1 MIVEPKVRNYICTT
15 AHPTGC
21 REAVKRQID
30 YVRAADRQ
38 VEAGPKRAL
47 VIGASTGYGLATR
60 IALAFGSGT
69 ETVGVSFERPAS
81 GKRTASAGFYN
92 NGAFMG
98 FAKKAGIPAWN
109 LNGDAFSAEMKD
121 EVVALLKDEV
131 GPVDLLVYS
140 LAAPRR
146 VDEDGNTW
154 TSVIKPVGQAYEGKT
169 LDLSD
174 NSVGVAELEP
184 ATPEEIE
191 STVKVMGGEDWAAWV
206 DRLKEEDLLTENA
219 VTLAYSY
226 IGPEITR
233 PIYTDGSIG
242 EAKKHLYRTS
252 EHLNARYA
260 DDPAGLRSYVAI
272 NKAVVTQSSAAIP
285 SVGLY
290 IALLFKRMK
299 ADGSHEGCIEQ
310 MHRMITDK
318 LYHGDDKAAVDDLGF
333 IRMDDLE
340 MDAAIQRDVAAR
352 WEEVTTENVHELA
365 DIEGYWNDFY
375 ELFGFGLNGVD
386 YNADVEI

>member
-21 REAVKRQID
+21 REAVRRQID
-30 YVRAADRQ
+30 YVRGAETRA
-38 VEAGPKRAL
+38 VSGPKRAL
-47 VIGASTGYGLATR
+47 IIGASTGYGLATR
-60 IALAFGSGT
+60 IALAFGAGT
-69 ETVGVSFERPAS
+69 ETVSVSFERPAS

-98 FAKKAGIPAWN
+98 FAKEAGIPAWN
-109 LNGDAFSAEMKD
+109 LNGDAFSREMKD
-121 EVVALLKDEV
+121 EVVALLRDEV

-146 VDEDGNTW
+146 TDEDGNIW

-184 ATPEEIE
+184 ASPEEIE
-191 STVKVMGGEDWAAWV
+191 ATVKVMGGEDWAAWV
-206 DRLKEEDLLTENA
+206 DLLKNEGLLSNDA

-226 IGPEITR
+226 LGPEITR

-252 EHLNARYA
+252 ELLNERYA
-260 DDPAGLRSYVAI
+260 DDAAGLRSYVAI

-310 MHRMITDK
+310 MHRMMTDK
-318 LYHGDDKAAVDDLGF
+318 IYHGDDKAVVDDLGF

-340 MDAAIQRDVAAR
+340 MDAGIQRDIAAR
-352 WEEVTTENVHELA
+352 WEEVTTENVHDLA

-375 ELFGFGLNGVD
+375 ELFGFGLSGVD
-386 YNADVEI
+386 YSADVEI